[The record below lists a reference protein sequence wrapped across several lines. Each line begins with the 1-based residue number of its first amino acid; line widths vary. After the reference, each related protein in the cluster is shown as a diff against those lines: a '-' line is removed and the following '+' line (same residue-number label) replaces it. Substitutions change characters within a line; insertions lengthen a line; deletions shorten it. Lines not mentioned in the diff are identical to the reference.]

1 VTKLSLA
8 MGLLD
13 FFRRRGASEPGAPDV
28 ATGGGES
35 PPDERAH
42 GPGVPAGSAAEGPP
56 VGVSD
61 PGSLTGEDADR
72 VAEREEAGETAESG
86 EAGV

>member
-1 VTKLSLA
+1 

-13 FFRRRGASEPGAPDV
+13 FFRKRGASEPGDAD
-28 ATGGGES
+28 ATSGGGES
-35 PPDERAH
+35 PADERAH

-72 VAEREEAGETAESG
+72 VAEREEAGESQL
-86 EAGV
+86 

>member
-1 VTKLSLA
+1 

-13 FFRRRGASEPGAPDV
+13 FFRKRGASEPGGVD
-28 ATGGGES
+28 ATSGGGES
-35 PPDERAH
+35 PADERAH
-42 GPGVPAGSAAEGPP
+42 GPGVPAGSTAEGPP

-72 VAEREEAGETAESG
+72 VAEREEAGESQL
-86 EAGV
+86 